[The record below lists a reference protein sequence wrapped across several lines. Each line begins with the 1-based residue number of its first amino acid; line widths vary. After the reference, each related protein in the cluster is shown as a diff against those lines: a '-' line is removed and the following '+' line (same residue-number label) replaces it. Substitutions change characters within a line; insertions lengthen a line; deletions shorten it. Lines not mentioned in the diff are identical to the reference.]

1 MSENRD
7 EDIYRSYTDGMY
19 SMKEIGKY
27 FGLHY
32 SRISRIIKQ
41 HYELKA
47 KGKLCPPYASK
58 NI

>member
-1 MSENRD
+1 MSEKRD
-7 EDIYRSYTDGMY
+7 EAIYRSYADGMY

-41 HYELKA
+41 HHELKA
-47 KGKLCPPYASK
+47 KGKL
-58 NI
+58 